1 MNYEIE
7 FKMIE
12 IRDLSK
18 IQRNKIVQDDTFNT
32 KIEQTEDVADEYC
45 REIMDQVETLMD
57 SDCKFKYNG
66 CIDRIGNFVFA
77 VLRDDVEYTVIM
89 QLDTYEW
96 NRQLTIKIGYSQIR
110 VGIPVPKMCDRI
122 VGYDIFLE
130 KLKICIKNALIR
142 DWYKC
147 VWIRDTQSLEL
158 SKEVYS
164 DIYMAENELRA
175 FVSRVM
181 TGYFGIDWH
190 DRPEFYK
197 LNASIQENAVK
208 VKRNVPNFNNIDVNL
223 YTATLETLMETA
235 KSDIYSDSMQDS
247 LEIQREIKGR
257 IFATTQF
264 NKMQSTLDFLKNR
277 YIKKYNIWETL
288 FKPLISDPIGWE
300 KLLTAFIDNRNHV
313 AHNKLLDY
321 SSKET
326 MLQDT
331 RKFIRMI
338 EEAVAKFDMENCS
351 EEVEE
356 TLQAIA
362 DQREYE
368 REALMDIIES
378 ESGVTIR
385 NKEKILKLFQDTI
398 DDIYTDAVDKTYF
411 DEGIDTDGYSNL
423 HVGLEE
429 QLLLSITGKRNNKL
443 EVYGILDIDDSEG
456 ATSVLEIRVYE
467 SDDNILNKTVEYVNG
482 EAEYNS
488 EQACYMSVVMD
499 SYDDS
504 CVDSIKSEI
513 EEFIIKQRE
522 DEDIMDYEGR
532 RNAEEDWKAE
542 AADALE
548 DN

>member
-18 IQRNKIVQDDTFNT
+18 IQISKIVQDDTFNT

-45 REIMDQVETLMD
+45 REIMDRVESLLD
-57 SDCKFKYNG
+57 SDCKIKYSG
-66 CIDRIGNFVFA
+66 CFDRIGNFVFA
-77 VLRDDVEYTVIM
+77 VLHDDVEYTVIM

-96 NRQLTIKIGYSQIR
+96 NRQLTIKIGYSPIW
-110 VGIPVPKMCDRI
+110 VGIPVPKMRDKI

-147 VWIRDTQSLEL
+147 VWIRDIQSLEL

-164 DIYMAENELRA
+164 YIYMAENELRA

-181 TGYFGIDWH
+181 IGYFGIDWH

-197 LNASIQENAVK
+197 LNSSIQENAVK
-208 VKRNVPNFNNIDVNL
+208 IKRNVPNFNNIDVNL
-223 YTATLETLMETA
+223 YTATLETLMETV
-235 KSDIYSDSMQDS
+235 KSDIYSDSMEDN
-247 LEIQREIKGR
+247 LEIQREVKGR
-257 IFATTQF
+257 IFATTQL
-264 NKMQSTLDFLKNR
+264 NKMQSALDFLKNR
-277 YIKKYNIWETL
+277 YVKRYNIWEKL
-288 FKPLISDPIGWE
+288 FKPLISDSIRWD
-300 KLLTAFIDNRNHV
+300 KLQTTFIDNRNHV

-321 SSKET
+321 SAKET

-331 RKFIRMI
+331 KEFIKII

-362 DQREYE
+362 DQQEYE
-368 REALMDIIES
+368 REAQMEIIES
-378 ESGVTIR
+378 EAGVMIR
-385 NKEKILKLFQDTI
+385 NKEKILKLFQNTI
-398 DDIYTDAVDKTYF
+398 DDIYKDAVDKTYF
-411 DEGIDTDGYSNL
+411 DEEIDTDGNGIL
-423 HVGLEE
+423 HEGAEE
-429 QLLLSITGKRNNKL
+429 QLLFSITGKRNNKL

-456 ATSVLEIRVYE
+456 ATSVMEIRVYE

-488 EQACYMSVVMD
+488 EQACYMSVIMD
-499 SYDDS
+499 SYNDS
-504 CVDSIKSEI
+504 CVDNIKSEI
-513 EEFIIKQRE
+513 EEFITKQRE
-522 DEDIMDYEGR
+522 DEDIMDYMAR
-532 RNAEEDWKAE
+532 RNAEADWKAE
-542 AADALE
+542 AADVLE